1 VTDLVLPAALRG
13 VEPVRKL
20 EIPARLDYEFTAGAA
35 TSRFLTGIAHK
46 QILGERC
53 PKCHK
58 VYVPPRGSC
67 PTDGV
72 PTTEQVELAH
82 TGTVTTFCVVNVQF
96 YGQAMELPYV
106 CATVLLDGADLGLFG
121 LVQDVPADQVRMG
134 MRVEAV
140 WVEDEKLA
148 PTLTSIEFWRPTGEP
163 DAPYESFREHV

>member
-1 VTDLVLPAALRG
+1 VTDLVLPAALQG

-20 EIPARLDYEFTAGAA
+20 EIPARLDYQFTAGAA
-35 TSRFLTGIAHK
+35 TSRFLTGIARK

-53 PKCHK
+53 PRCRK

-121 LVQDVPADQVRMG
+121 LIQDVPAAEVRMG